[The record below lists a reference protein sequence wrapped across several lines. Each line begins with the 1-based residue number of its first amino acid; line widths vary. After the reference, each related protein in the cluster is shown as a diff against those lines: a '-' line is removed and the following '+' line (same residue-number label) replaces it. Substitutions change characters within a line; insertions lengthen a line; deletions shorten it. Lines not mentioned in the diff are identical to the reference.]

1 MRYLGYKYVAGVLLA
16 AGLLLLPD
24 AAAATYYISPSGRW
38 GAAGTSGDPFSSIED
53 ALKRKGGGHTYMF
66 KPGVYTGQIILRP
79 EHKGTPQ
86 NPTVLKSQ
94 EKYEA
99 ILHGSTVHNIY
110 VDKGCDWIII
120 DGFVSSGAAF
130 TGIKSNGDY
139 SVVRNCWIVN
149 NAQGIEAHAVKGSV
163 IENNLV
169 EYNGRHIQF
178 DHGIYADGE
187 SLIIRNNIVRFN
199 SSFGMHLYPS
209 VSSSRIENNLVYGN
223 PRSGI
228 AVFGDG
234 TIGSNVIVNNTVVRN
249 GAGIRLD
256 KSKGDVVYN
265 NITVD
270 NFTQWQWENERQT
283 GRASDFYIT
292 NVIDPNSLKIDYNIC
307 SVKSTYCGPHTRV
320 EDPRFIRRTKGLFYL
335 NTGSPAIG
343 SGSSAYYAKLDF
355 FGNERNPKAID
366 LGCFSYYPVLL
377 NKESRKEWFLEWPY
391 HMRDEKAT
399 SRIPDLWKRPGEN

>member
-1 MRYLGYKYVAGVLLA
+1 MA

-94 EKYEA
+94 VKYEA
-99 ILHGSTVHNIY
+99 ILHGSAGHAIY
-110 VDKGCDWIII
+110 VDKGTVWVII
-120 DGFVSSGAAF
+120 DGFEARCSAID
-130 TGIKSNGDY
+130 GIKSNADY
-139 SVVRNCWIVN
+139 TVIRNCWVHHN
-149 NAQGIEAHAVKGSV
+149 LNQGIAAHAVKGSV

-178 DHGIYADGE
+178 EHGIYADGE

-307 SVKSTYCGPHTRV
+307 SVKSNYCGPHTRV